1 MFDME
6 NDDYYVE
13 KLAIFFLT
21 QMILGEGDLNTRL
34 YAWITTL
41 NHKAFAKKVSIL
53 KVFKATV

>member
-21 QMILGEGDLNTRL
+21 QMILGEGDLH
-34 YAWITTL
+34 TTVCMD
-41 NHKAFAKKVSIL
+41 NYS
-53 KVFKATV
+53 